1 MLCNIICNSIISHMI
16 IAKLIWY
23 TSMKYE
29 ICVKSQFTRIF
40 YNILIVFW
48 SGLIWIFFRWCKQTI
63 YCTLFFPRFH
73 KQNLIKIFW
82 RSFYIQSQT
91 RLQLQLAP
99 SLEHQVA
106 AMLSI
111 LVRYN
116 WQQFSVVTSEIAG
129 HDDFKQAVRDKVAEM
144 KSQQKFR

>member
-1 MLCNIICNSIISHMI
+1 MC
-16 IAKLIWY
+16 
-23 TSMKYE
+23 
-29 ICVKSQFTRIF
+29 
-40 YNILIVFW
+40 
-48 SGLIWIFFRWCKQTI
+48 
-63 YCTLFFPRFH
+63 
-73 KQNLIKIFW
+73 
-82 RSFYIQSQT
+82 SFYTQSQT

-144 KSQQKFR
+144 KSQQKFRWVRNMSILMDPIVLRL

>member
-1 MLCNIICNSIISHMI
+1 MQ
-16 IAKLIWY
+16 IAKLTSLTSKHKIFCQIPIY
-23 TSMKYE
+23 T
-29 ICVKSQFTRIF
+29 
-40 YNILIVFW
+40 NILHYSNCILKWVDLNIFLMILTNNFIDIVVFM
-48 SGLIWIFFRWCKQTI
+48 IFSSKASNFGV
-63 YCTLFFPRFH
+63 LF
-73 KQNLIKIFW
+73 
-82 RSFYIQSQT
+82 YAQSQT

>member
-1 MLCNIICNSIISHMI
+1 MDIVVF
-16 IAKLIWY
+16 LIY
-23 TSMKYE
+23 LSTE
-29 ICVKSQFTRIF
+29 FNFGVLF
-40 YNILIVFW
+40 YA
-48 SGLIWIFFRWCKQTI
+48 
-63 YCTLFFPRFH
+63 
-73 KQNLIKIFW
+73 
-82 RSFYIQSQT
+82 QSQT

>member
-1 MLCNIICNSIISHMI
+1 MS
-16 IAKLIWY
+16 
-23 TSMKYE
+23 
-29 ICVKSQFTRIF
+29 
-40 YNILIVFW
+40 
-48 SGLIWIFFRWCKQTI
+48 
-63 YCTLFFPRFH
+63 
-73 KQNLIKIFW
+73 
-82 RSFYIQSQT
+82 SFNTQSQT

-99 SLEHQVA
+99 SVEHQVA